1 MLVKLMEST
10 MRRYA
15 TWLAVAVA
23 AVVLLPGCSRQF
35 WRKQAERDTYGAI
48 GEKLNDP
55 RWELPRVNLTPDQ
68 RSRFFDPY
76 DPDKEPLPPDDPAAH
91 TFMHQVNGR
100 KGYKNWHKLG
110 TAFAIENPQW
120 LEPYGIEMNGVDPVD
135 AHNQVKLVKVALPEI
150 VDLTYIHN
158 REYQTNLETLYL
170 NALALTQQRY
180 NLGVR
185 FLGLGPGLSGGE
197 PGAGVTVPLSKRGQT
212 GASSQFFGVSQ
223 LLPAGGQIA
232 VEVANTVTW
241 AFGQPG
247 STPAPSIGYN
257 ITQPLLFNAGRK
269 IALEPLTQ
277 AERQVLYD
285 ARTLARFRQTLF
297 VQVSTSYLSLLQQR
311 QTILNQINN
320 IRQLEEQYE
329 KQKALDSYIPGYVTE
344 KLEEFLPLFEMIP
357 DDMKSRFKYDGL
369 WLKWLGP
376 MTDEDEQR
384 LLSLSND
391 EVYLSA
397 VQQLIAWK
405 NQDTTSLT
413 SYQLLNQLNQAQG
426 LLGNLNQSL
435 GDQQDTLKILI
446 GLPPNVQLEI
456 DENALAPFE
465 LISWDLID
473 LERRMREIQKRL
485 GEQLFPDLGENQ
497 ADLPPDFATLQEYLQ
512 GLAELRDELRETGM
526 NVVESDF
533 KPVEELLEMT
543 QDDWTATQPG
553 KRFFRS
559 EEERNRLQKNFGKDK
574 ATFELIQRDFQ
585 FGSDQLDMLAQLAQF
600 ETPDDMLNRLDGD
613 GSGAIELSELPAI
626 WNDLP
631 RTGTK
636 RAADNYTADELLSE
650 IRNGSRILLD
660 DYMKRLAQQLEVLQA
675 GLRVEAIAL
684 NRFKLDESIEFPEID
699 RVVAIGLESRHD
711 LMNSRA
717 QVMDL
722 RRRVEIAANA
732 LESTLDISFQGR
744 TGLDGNN
751 TQPINS
757 ATAQFT
763 TPLDQIDERNVYNTS
778 LITYQR
784 QRRAYMLAEDTIKR
798 DIRQNWRQLKVREYR
813 LEIDRTTVRNAALG
827 YDSASLQATA
837 AAQGNALNLLQAL
850 QNVVNAQNSLVV
862 DWISYETNRLNIFQ
876 NMGIMQLDPRGVWDD
891 PYYLQFNE
899 LQDNGEFV
907 PPAMTP
913 GAVPSNSQPQN

>member
-1 MLVKLMEST
+1 MLVRLIEST
-10 MRRYA
+10 LRRYGA
-15 TWLAVAVA
+15 LLVVAVM

-35 WRKQAERDTYGAI
+35 WRKQAERDTYNAI

-76 DPDKEPLPPDDPAAH
+76 DPDKEPLPPDDPSAH
-91 TFMHQVNGR
+91 TYMQQVNGR

-120 LEPYGIEMNGVDPVD
+120 LEPYGISMNGVDPVD
-135 AHNQVKLVKVALPEI
+135 AHNQVKLVKVSLPEI

-158 REYQTNLETLYL
+158 RDYQTNLENLYL
-170 NALALTQQRY
+170 DALALTQQRY

-197 PGAGVTVPLSKRGQT
+197 PSAGVTAPLSKYGQKGT
-212 GASSQFFGVSQ
+212 SSQSFGVSQ

-297 VQVSTSYLSLLQQR
+297 VNVSTNYLGLLQQR

-320 IRQLEEQYE
+320 IRQIEEQYE
-329 KQKALDSYIPGYVTE
+329 KQKAVDSYIPGYVTE
-344 KLEEFLPLFEMIP
+344 RLEEILQALEIP
-357 DDMKSRFKYDGL
+357 EDMKSRFKYDGL

-376 MTDEDEQR
+376 MTEEDQQR

-391 EVYLSA
+391 EAYLSA

-405 NQDTTSLT
+405 SQDTTSLS
-413 SYQLLNQLNQAQG
+413 SYQLANQLNQAQG
-426 LLGNLNQSL
+426 TLGNLNQQL
-435 GDQQDTLKILI
+435 GDQQDALKVLI

-473 LERRMREIQKRL
+473 LERRMREIQKQL
-485 GEQLFPDLGENQ
+485 GERLFPDLGENQ
-497 ADLPPDFATLQEYLQ
+497 ADLPPDFETLKEYLA
-512 GLAELRDELRETGM
+512 GLAALRDELRTSGM
-526 NVVESDF
+526 DVVQSDF
-533 KPVEELLEMT
+533 KPVDDLLEMT
-543 QDDWTATQPG
+543 KEDWTTTRPG
-553 KRFFRS
+553 MRFFRS
-559 EEERNRLQKNFGKDK
+559 EEERNRLQKNFEKDR
-574 ATFELIQRDFQ
+574 ATFELTQRDFQ
-585 FGSDQLDMLAQLAQF
+585 FGSDQLDMLAKLAQF
-600 ETPDDMLNRLDGD
+600 ETPEDMLKRLDSDANGL
-613 GSGAIELSELPAI
+613 IEKSELPDI
-626 WNDLP
+626 WSEVP

-636 RAADNYTADELLSE
+636 AAAETYTADELLSE

-684 NRFKLDESIEFPEID
+684 NKFKLDESDEFPEID

-722 RRRVEIAANA
+722 RRQSEIAANA
-732 LESTLDISFQGR
+732 LESTLDISFQGK
-744 TGLDGNN
+744 TGLGGNN

-763 TPLDQIDERNVYNTS
+763 TPLDQIDERNAYNS
-778 LITYQR
+778 ALINYQR
-784 QRRAYMLAEDTIKR
+784 QRRAYMLLEDQIKQT
-798 DIRQNWRQLKVREYR
+798 IRQNWRQLKVREYR
-813 LEIDRTTVRNAALG
+813 LEIDRTAVRNAALG
-827 YDSASLQATA
+827 YDSASLQAA
-837 AAQGNALNLLQAL
+837 AAVQGNANSLLQTL
-850 QNVVNAQNSLVV
+850 QSVVTAQNALVL
-862 DWISYETNRLNIFQ
+862 DWIAYETNRLNIFQ

-891 PYYLQFNE
+891 PWYLQLNE
-899 LQDNGEFV
+899 VQADGVFV

>member
-15 TWLAVAVA
+15 TWLAVAVT

-68 RSRFFDPY
+68 RSRFYDPY
-76 DPDKEPLPPDDPAAH
+76 DPDKEPLPPDDPSAH
-91 TFMHQVNGR
+91 ASMHQVNGR

-120 LEPYGIEMNGVDPVD
+120 LEPYGISMNGVDPVD
-135 AHNQVKLVKVALPEI
+135 AHNQVKLVKVALPEL

-158 REYQTNLETLYL
+158 RDYQTNLETLYL
-170 NALALTQQRY
+170 DALALTQQRY

-197 PGAGVTVPLSKRGQT
+197 PSAGVTAPLSKRGQN

-297 VQVSTSYLSLLQQR
+297 VNVSTNYLGLLQQR

-329 KQKALDSYIPGYVTE
+329 KQKALDSYIPGYVSE
-344 KLEEFLPLFEMIP
+344 KLEGFLDALDIP
-357 DDMKSRFKYDGL
+357 DELKSRFEYDGL

-376 MTDEDEQR
+376 MTDEDQRR

-391 EVYLSA
+391 EAYLSS

-426 LLGNLNQSL
+426 LLGNLTQSL
-435 GDQQDTLKILI
+435 GDQQDNLKVLI
-446 GLPPNVQLEI
+446 GLPPNVELEI

-485 GEQLFPDLGENQ
+485 GAQLFPDLGEDQ
-497 ADLPPDFATLQEYLQ
+497 ADLPPDFNTLKEYLA
-512 GLAELRDELRETGM
+512 GLAALREELLTSGM
-526 NVVESDF
+526 EVVESDF
-533 KPVEELLEMT
+533 KPVEDLLEMT
-543 QDDWTATQPG
+543 KDDWTATRPG

-559 EEERNRLQKNFGKDK
+559 EEERNRLQKNFEKDK
-574 ATFELIQRDFQ
+574 ATFKLIQRDFQ
-585 FGSDQLDMLAQLAQF
+585 FGSDQLNMLARLAQF
-600 ETPDDMLNRLDGD
+600 ETPDDMLKRLDSD
-613 GSGAIELSELPAI
+613 GNGLIEKSELPHA
-626 WNDLP
+626 WSELK
-631 RTGTK
+631 RTGNR
-636 RAADNYTADELLSE
+636 RAAEQYTADELLSE

-684 NRFKLDESIEFPEID
+684 NRFTLDGSAEFPEID
-699 RVVAIGLESRHD
+699 RVVEIGLESRHD

-722 RRRVEIAANA
+722 RRKAEIAANA
-732 LESTLDISFQGR
+732 LESTLNISFQGR
-744 TGLDGNN
+744 TGLGGNN

-763 TPLDQIDERNVYNTS
+763 TPLDQIDERNLYNTA
-778 LITYQR
+778 LINYQR
-784 QRRAYMLAEDTIKR
+784 QRRTYMLAEDQIKQS
-798 DIRQNWRQLKVREYR
+798 IRQNWRQLKVREYR
-813 LEIDRTTVRNAALG
+813 IEIDRTTVRNAALG
-827 YDSASLQATA
+827 YDSASLQASA
-837 AAQGNALNLLQAL
+837 AVQNNALSLLQAL
-850 QNVVNAQNSLVV
+850 QNVVNAQNALVL
-862 DWISYETNRLNIFQ
+862 DWIAYETNRLNIFQ
-876 NMGIMQLDPRGVWDD
+876 NMGIMQIDPRGVWDD
-891 PYYLQFNE
+891 PYYLQLNV
-899 LQDNGEFV
+899 LQDDGEIV

>member
-1 MLVKLMEST
+1 MLVKLMESIK
-10 MRRYA
+10 RRYG
-15 TWLAVAVA
+15 TWLAVAVMA
-23 AVVLLPGCSRQF
+23 IVLLPGCSRQF

-68 RSRFFDPY
+68 RSRFYDPY
-76 DPDKEPLPPDDPAAH
+76 DPDKEPLPPDDPSAH

-100 KGYKNWHKLG
+100 RGYKNWHKLG

-120 LEPYGIEMNGVDPVD
+120 LEPYGIGMNGVDPVD
-135 AHNQVKLVKVALPEI
+135 AHNQVKLVQVALPEL

-158 REYQTNLETLYL
+158 RDYQNNLETLYL
-170 NALALTQQRY
+170 DALALTQQRY

-197 PGAGVTVPLSKRGQT
+197 PSAGVTAPLSKHRQAGT
-212 GASSQFFGVSQ
+212 SSQFFGVSQ

-297 VQVSTSYLSLLQQR
+297 VLVSTSYLNLLQQR

-344 KLEEFLPLFEMIP
+344 KLEDFLQVLVIP
-357 DDMKSRFKYDGL
+357 DELKSRFRYDGL
-369 WLKWLGP
+369 FLKWIGP
-376 MTDEDEQR
+376 MTEEDQQL
-384 LLSLSND
+384 LLSISD
-391 EVYLSA
+391 AEAYQAS
-397 VQQLIAWK
+397 VQQLIAWTK
-405 NQDTTSLT
+405 LEPTSLT
-413 SYQLLNQLNQAQG
+413 SYQLLNQLNQAQAT
-426 LLGNLNQSL
+426 LASNTQTLA
-435 GDQQDTLKILI
+435 DQQDTLKVLI
-446 GLPPNVQLEI
+446 GLPPNVRLEI
-456 DENALAPFE
+456 NESALAPFE
-465 LISWDLID
+465 LISWELID

-485 GEQLFPDLGENQ
+485 GEQLFPDLGEDQ
-497 ADLPPDFATLQEYLQ
+497 ADLPPEFSTLKEYLK
-512 GLAELRDELRETGM
+512 GLVALRDELRASGM
-526 NVVESDF
+526 DVVQRDF
-533 KPVEELLEMT
+533 EPVEELLEMT
-543 QDDWTATQPG
+543 KEDWTASLPG
-553 KRFFRS
+553 RRYFRS
-559 EEERNRLQKNFGKDK
+559 EEERNRLQKNFDKDK
-574 ATFELIQRDFQ
+574 GTFELIERDFL
-585 FGSDQLDMLAQLAQF
+585 FGSDQLDMLVRLIDF
-600 ETPDDMLNRLDGD
+600 ETPDEVLKQLDAD
-613 GSGAIELSELPAI
+613 GSGAFEKSELPEI
-626 WNDLP
+626 WIDLP
-631 RTGTK
+631 RTGNKT
-636 RAADNYTADELLSE
+636 AADAYTPDELLSE

-660 DYMKRLAQQLEVLQA
+660 DFMKRLAQQLEVLQA
-675 GLRVEAIAL
+675 GLRVEAIPL
-684 NRFKLDESIEFPEID
+684 NRFTLDGSDEFPEID
-699 RVVAIGLESRHD
+699 RVVEIGLESRHD

-722 RRRVEIAANA
+722 RRKVEIAANA
-732 LESTLDISFQGR
+732 LESTLNISFQGK
-744 TGLDGNN
+744 TGLAGNN
-751 TQPINS
+751 TQPVNS

-778 LITYQR
+778 LINYQR
-784 QRRAYMLAEDTIKR
+784 QRRAYMLAEDQIKQN
-798 DIRQNWRQLKVREYR
+798 IRQNWRQLKVREYR
-813 LEIDRTTVRNAALG
+813 LEIDRTTVRNASLQ

-837 AAQGNALNLLQAL
+837 AVQGNALNLLQAL
-850 QNVVNAQNSLVV
+850 NSVVNAQNALVQ
-862 DWISYETNRLNIFQ
+862 DWIAYETNRLNIFQ

-891 PYYLQFNE
+891 PWYLQLNE
-899 LQDNGEFV
+899 LQDDGAFV

>member
-1 MLVKLMEST
+1 MLVKLMESIK
-10 MRRYA
+10 RRNG
-15 TWLAVAVA
+15 TWLAVAVMA
-23 AVVLLPGCSRQF
+23 IVLLPGCSRQF

-68 RSRFFDPY
+68 RSRFYDPY
-76 DPDKEPLPPDDPAAH
+76 DPDKEPLPPDDPSAH

-100 KGYKNWHKLG
+100 RGYKNWHKLG

-120 LEPYGIEMNGVDPVD
+120 LEPYGIGMNGVDPVD
-135 AHNQVKLVKVALPEI
+135 AHNQVKLVKVALPEL

-158 REYQTNLETLYL
+158 RDYQNNLETLYL
-170 NALALTQQRY
+170 DALALTQQRY

-197 PGAGVTVPLSKRGQT
+197 PSAGVTAPLSKHRQPGT
-212 GASSQFFGVSQ
+212 SSQFFGVSQ

-277 AERQVLYD
+277 AERLVLYD

-297 VQVSTSYLSLLQQR
+297 VQVSTSYLNLLQQR

-320 IRQLEEQYE
+320 IGQIEEQYE

-344 KLEEFLPLFEMIP
+344 KLEEFLQVLEIP
-357 DDMKSRFKYDGL
+357 EDMKSRFKYDGL

-376 MTDEDEQR
+376 MTEEDQQR

-391 EVYLSA
+391 EAYLSA

-405 NQDTTSLT
+405 NQDTTT
-413 SYQLLNQLNQAQG
+413 VNSYQLLNQLNQAQG

-435 GDQQDTLKILI
+435 GDQQDSLKILI

-456 DENALAPFE
+456 NENALAPFE

-497 ADLPPDFATLQEYLQ
+497 ADLPPDYATLQEYLK
-512 GLAELRDELRETGM
+512 GLSELRDELRESGM

-533 KPVEELLEMT
+533 KPVEDLLEMT
-543 QDDWTATQPG
+543 KDDWTATRPG

-559 EEERNRLQKNFGKDK
+559 EAERNRLQKNFGKDK

-585 FGSDQLDMLAQLAQF
+585 FGSDQLSMLAQLAQF
-600 ETPDDMLNRLDGD
+600 ETPDEMLKRLDSDANGL
-613 GSGAIELSELPAI
+613 IEKSELPDV
-626 WNDLP
+626 WSDLP

-636 RAADNYTADELLSE
+636 AARDTYTADELLAE

-684 NRFKLDESIEFPEID
+684 NRFQLNESFEFPEID

-722 RRRVEIAANA
+722 RRKVEIAANA
-732 LESTLDISFQGR
+732 LESTLNISFQGK
-744 TGLDGNN
+744 TGLAGNN
-751 TQPINS
+751 TQPVNS

-784 QRRAYMLAEDTIKR
+784 QRRAYMFAEDQIKLS
-798 DIRQNWRQLKVREYR
+798 IRQNWRQLKVREYR

-827 YDSASLQATA
+827 YDSASLQAA
-837 AAQGNALNLLQAL
+837 AAVQGNALSLLQAL
-850 QNVVNAQNSLVV
+850 QNVVNAQNSLVL
-862 DWISYETNRLNIFQ
+862 DWIAYETNRLNIFQ

-891 PYYLQFNE
+891 PWYLQMNE
-899 LQDNGEFV
+899 LQDDGAFV